1 MVKTSRPEKWRTTY
15 FRSDFWRP
23 LPWRAKP
30 DLGQH
35 EGKNTE
41 KHILRVNTLESNTY
55 KKELDDESKKFL
67 EIVRNNR
74 SILVD
79 RLRDL
84 GLLSSF
90 LAAENGT
97 KQEP

>member
-30 DLGQH
+30 DRGQH

-41 KHILRVNTLESNTY
+41 KHILRVNTLNE
-55 KKELDDESKKFL
+55 KEPREVEKLQIELHIMVSKLDHRGKSEKAIKML
-67 EIVRNNR
+67 KEAIRKGA
-74 SILVD
+74 L
-79 RLRDL
+79 
-84 GLLSSF
+84 
-90 LAAENGT
+90 
-97 KQEP
+97 